1 MLGKQHGFLISCGN
15 IIINGSYV
23 QELLNAILLPATLVI
38 IKIPE
43 HSKLDSLEVR
53 GNHLADNSARNAALR
68 GTDSTQGSVMVQRD
82 ISLNNNLE
90 KLAIEVQ
97 QLALEKEKQV

>member
-1 MLGKQHGFLISCGN
+1 M
-15 IIINGSYV
+15 
-23 QELLNAILLPATLVI
+23 NAILLPATLVI